1 MYCEVSEQAYEE
13 ENRNGS
19 LNRRGKKH
27 TERAEKAF
35 QKQQKVSEMI

>member
-13 ENRNGS
+13 ANRNGS
-19 LNRRGKKH
+19 LNRRKKH
-27 TERAEKAF
+27 TERAKKAF